1 MLRADSFESIFIN
14 NPEVMKL
21 YESSIHRYL
30 FSLKPLPSTRVP
42 ATGIDDRFQ
51 RLKLVD
57 RITGKD
63 GFADEFEAIRNSKS
77 FPWNHS
83 HFSDDLMWKKL
94 QQQEQPQFMSLR
106 EGRKTENVA
115 KNRYKNIIP
124 YDHTRIILKCS
135 HDSQL
140 HQQQQ
145 NCDDYINANRIEILS
160 NEYPEF
166 NGLNRRYISTQGC
179 LPNTINDFW
188 RMVWQQ
194 NSRIIV
200 MTTKEVERGRV
211 NFLKYINFLSF

>member
-1 MLRADSFESIFIN
+1 MLRVDSFENIFIN
-14 NPEVMKL
+14 NPELMKL
-21 YESSIHRYL
+21 YELSFHGCL
-30 FSLKPLPSTRVP
+30 FLLKPLPSTRVP

-63 GFADEFEAIRNSKS
+63 GFADEFE
-77 FPWNHS
+77 
-83 HFSDDLMWKKL
+83 KL

-145 NCDDYINANRIEILS
+145 NCDDYINANRIE
-160 NEYPEF
+160 
-166 NGLNRRYISTQGC
+166 
-179 LPNTINDFW
+179 
-188 RMVWQQ
+188 
-194 NSRIIV
+194 
-200 MTTKEVERGRV
+200 
-211 NFLKYINFLSF
+211 